1 MTQTRTLRFN
11 ANRERGETMSRNLT
25 RLNDFKYERE
35 LRIHKADKNTNIEVN
50 AVYCNF
56 DDSYGMRQLNICVL
70 TRFSVMFGIIF
81 QMFSS
86 VKNISDVL
94 YEFENQA

>member
-11 ANRERGETMSRNLT
+11 ANREKGRNDEQEFNT

-35 LRIHKADKNTNIEVN
+35 LEYIRQIKKLYGDIEVN

-56 DDSYGMRQLNICVL
+56 DDGYGICGSLSVSPLVSRL
-70 TRFSVMFGIIF
+70 TMFGIIF

-86 VKNISDVL
+86 
-94 YEFENQA
+94 

>member
-11 ANRERGETMSRNLT
+11 ANREKGRNDEQEFNT

-35 LRIHKADKNTNIEVN
+35 LEYIRQIKELYGDIEVN

-56 DDSYGMRQLNICVL
+56 DVGYGDVL
-70 TRFSVMFGIIF
+70 TLPNSFLVCCYQPGSIRCYEL
-81 QMFSS
+81 
-86 VKNISDVL
+86 KYDVFN
-94 YEFENQA
+94 YR